1 MEKSLEQSKYPHK
14 VLAENL
20 KSFSLPERFEIESV
34 HLEKDWTEFSSS
46 EGGMA
51 VIQAKHLGRSE
62 DDELNV
68 TISALVKKGASQPEK
83 YFIVIDQTEE
93 VTLEYTDGKHTVTYT
108 SITEW
113 DAIDEAP
120 PPVSFRY
127 NKPGKVGFDI
137 VNCSVNVTS
146 SAELPHIT
154 IENVDDIQLEGF
166 YDPKEE
172 PNKYF
177 TASIKKL
184 DLTRLKLVYGFFGGK
199 TRFSNLKFAESDD
212 DTAFLENVQIKFQ
225 EENTNDFFYLF
236 ADTMSFLEN
245 RKENVTI
252 QGDLVLGEKKKFVKI
267 QNDKIEM
274 RNGSSDGTIE
284 LTYDFSSKF
293 GLDSFANFFL
303 RGANEAAL
311 IDWLKK
317 AVDDTMKGVAK
328 AIAHVED
335 TGDAIKELGSK
346 WTEALSMLFAF
357 FTLEKSVDFIA
368 KKIGEAQALSK
379 ALLELTENVKMES
392 VDFIAKRIEEVQ
404 AFLKTLSELTGK
416 TLAEKI
422 EYSWALEI
430 GLLIVAVVNVRG
442 DYDADYD
449 FSYRQLFADYDAAY
463 DFSCLEQAVRERDKE
478 GIKRYLE
485 KYDEVDLDFFIKQ
498 VKVTFIDMNT
508 PEKKDRIEN
517 LQLLKEKLSI
527 GDDEKNKL
535 EEAINFIK
543 GMAKDFSETFGKEQV
558 LELVKLLSENKE
570 EEAEGE
576 SEE

>member
-1 MEKSLEQSKYPHK
+1 
-14 VLAENL
+14 
-20 KSFSLPERFEIESV
+20 
-34 HLEKDWTEFSSS
+34 
-46 EGGMA
+46 MA
-51 VIQAKHLGRSE
+51 VIHAKHLGRNE

-108 SITEW
+108 SITES
-113 DAIDEAP
+113 DAIGEDP
-120 PPVSFRY
+120 PKSFRY

-146 SAELPHIT
+146 SAELPHLT
-154 IENVDDIQLEGF
+154 IENVDNIKLEG
-166 YDPKEE
+166 YYPTDSKEE

-177 TASIKKL
+177 TASIEKL
-184 DLTRLKLVYGFFGGK
+184 DLTSLKLVYGVFGGK

-317 AVDDTMKGVAK
+317 AVDDTVKGVAK

-416 TLAEKI
+416 KLAEKI

-449 FSYRQLFADYDAAY
+449 FSYLQLLADYDAAY
-463 DFSCLEQAVRERDKE
+463 DFSYLEQAVRERDKE

-517 LQLLKEKLSI
+517 LKLLKEKLSI
-527 GDDEKNKL
+527 GDDKENKL

-558 LELVKLLSENKE
+558 PEFLELLSKNKRGGGGGRE
-570 EEAEGE
+570 
-576 SEE
+576 